1 MLISEIL
8 AEKGNYVVSKWPEH
22 TLEDVIAE
30 YSARNISSVVI
41 TAHDGS
47 PIGLVS
53 DRDALRAL
61 ARHGEKAFRLRVTN
75 VMQQPPPLCQ
85 LDDSATSVLQTM
97 TVKRIRHVIV
107 VDGHRLAGLVS
118 IGDLVKAKLRDAD
131 LESKVLRERALS
143 RLAAE

>member
-8 AEKGNYVVSKWPEH
+8 AQKGNYVVTKWPEH

-30 YSARNISSVVI
+30 YAARNISSVVI
-41 TAHDGS
+41 TAHDGQ
-47 PIGLVS
+47 PIGVVS

-61 ARHGEKAFRLRVTN
+61 AQHGEKAFRRRVTD
-75 VMQQPPPLCQ
+75 VMQQPPPVCRPV
-85 LDDSATSVLQTM
+85 DTVTTVMHTM
-97 TVKRIRHVIV
+97 TVKRIRHMVV
-107 VDGHRLAGLVS
+107 VDGTRLAGIVS

-131 LESKVLRERALS
+131 LESRVLRERALS